1 MQSSE
6 GVMIHPLADV
16 SAEATIGEGTRI
28 WGWTQVMP
36 KAVIGKGC
44 NIGTHV
50 TIDTGVSIG
59 DSCKV
64 QAGARIFHGAK
75 IGKGVFIG
83 PNAVLT
89 NDKHPR
95 AVNEDSTPKTN
106 DDWTEQGVTVKD
118 GAAIGASSVICPG
131 VTIGEFA
138 TVGAGSVVTKD
149 VPDYATVYGNPARVR
164 TKGKE
169 TT

>member
-1 MQSSE
+1 MKNAT
-6 GVMIHPLADV
+6 IHPLADV
-16 SAEATIGEGTRI
+16 SPEATIGEGTKI

-44 NIGTHV
+44 IIGTHV
-50 TIDTGVSIG
+50 TIDTGVIIG
-59 DSCKV
+59 DNCKV
-64 QAGARIFHGAK
+64 QAGARVYHGSNL
-75 IGKGVFIG
+75 GNGVFIG

-95 AVNEDSTPKTN
+95 AVNDDGSLKAN
-106 DDWTEQGVTVKD
+106 DDWKEQGVTVED
-118 GAAIGASSVICPG
+118 GAAIGAMSVICPG

-149 VPDYATVYGNPARVR
+149 VAPHATAYGNPARIH
-164 TKGKE
+164 KK
-169 TT
+169 